1 MSYSQFT
8 TALLKSRF
16 GLRLVTQDAMFAEVP
31 PAVVSDLLRMNLA
44 QNSPLALS
52 GSSEKARS
60 EFLIAPILAEVY
72 QQAKDRASL
81 FSGIDFNVD
90 LQQGLAGVCDFL
102 FTHAPHL
109 LELEAPVISV
119 VEAKKEDILAG
130 IPQCLAE
137 LVAAQIVNAMAD
149 QTTPTL
155 YGIVTTGEIWKFLR
169 LVGTDATI
177 DSNSYFLD
185 QPEKIVGII
194 LSMLA

>member
-1 MSYSQFT
+1 MPYDAFT

-16 GLRLVTQDAMFAEVP
+16 GLRLVTQNAMFAAVP

-44 QNSPLALS
+44 QNSPLALR
-52 GSSEKARS
+52 GGSEKARS

-72 QQAKDRASL
+72 QQAQERASL

-90 LQQGLAGVCDFL
+90 LQQGLGGFCDFL
-102 FTHAPHL
+102 FTNAPHL

-130 IPQCLAE
+130 IAQCLAE
-137 LVAAQIVNAMAD
+137 LVAAQLYNAMAD
-149 QTTPTL
+149 QPIPTL
-155 YGIVTTGEIWKFLR
+155 YGIVTTGSVWRFLR

-177 DSNSYFLD
+177 DADEYFLD